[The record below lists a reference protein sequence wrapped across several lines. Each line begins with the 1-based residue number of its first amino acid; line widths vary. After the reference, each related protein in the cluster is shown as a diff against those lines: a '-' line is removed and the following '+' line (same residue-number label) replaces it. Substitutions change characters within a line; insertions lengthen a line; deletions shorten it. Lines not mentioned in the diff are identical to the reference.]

1 MVGAPMIWRY
11 ALFAYADHIEVRV
24 VQHRIDRRENG
35 HARVNGDKG
44 GVAVFEQIDNLRV
57 VLAVGSFEC
66 GRIAFTR

>member
-1 MVGAPMIWRY
+1 MVGAPTIWRY

-24 VQHRIDRRENG
+24 VQNRIDRRENG

-44 GVAVFEQIDNLRV
+44 GVAVFEQIDLHV